1 MVVMMVIVFL
11 LQPSG
16 RAGGDDGPAPRA
28 GVTAG
33 VATDGFA
40 SVFNSIIMVIMMVAI
55 IVVNMERR
63 FIVSN
68 TAPTGLHLRGR
79 LHAQWRPHGAP
90 QAQRPLP
97 IARRAI
103 ASSRG
108 APLWCE

>member
-68 TAPTGLHLRGR
+68 TRSGALTAPHKRNGLF
-79 LHAQWRPHGAP
+79 PSPGAP
-90 QAQRPLP
+90 
-97 IARRAI
+97 
-103 ASSRG
+103 
-108 APLWCE
+108 